1 LFKDLR
7 TTKMTEGIIII
18 VAIWEIVQPYLID
31 FLTFALSIFILWIIV
46 KYLIAILEN
55 LENISHHLSSI
66 KNEVERA
73 QLYISNLERAQLDLS
88 NLENSI
94 STIENEMKWWE
105 KNTTANRIIER
116 LEVIEA
122 KKSDL
127 SKLENS
133 VSTIEKEMKWWE
145 KNTTA
150 NQIIER
156 LDAIENKV
164 KRL

>member
-1 LFKDLR
+1 
-7 TTKMTEGIIII
+7 MNEVIIII

-46 KYLIAILEN
+46 KYFIAILEN

-73 QLYISNLERAQLDLS
+73 HLDLS

-127 SKLENS
+127 SKLEDS
-133 VSTIEKEMKWWE
+133 ISTIENEMKWWE

>member
-1 LFKDLR
+1 
-7 TTKMTEGIIII
+7 MTEGIIII

-46 KYLIAILEN
+46 KYFIAILEN

-127 SKLENS
+127 SKLEDS
-133 VSTIEKEMKWWE
+133 VSTIENEMKWWE